1 MWQSEMPWYGCP
13 MKGKPYRYSMD
24 FKGKGKGKFAKDLAS
39 KGKKKSSETDW
50 VQSTNRI
57 KTKDQLSKLLLRAA
71 ADSSGSCFA
80 SFEKKKPS
88 DKMKQKTNQM
98 KDKKEKRENKKKNK
112 KDTSDTESIASTPR
126 ATTTSLKVRR
136 ISGLTADGK
145 MLVSFWRVLFLAH
158 LKVSEVL
165 R

>member
-1 MWQSEMPWYGCP
+1 MAFWCMAESWDEGAWDTGDAMWQSEMPWYGCP

-98 KDKKEKRENKKKNK
+98 KDKRSAKIKRR
-112 KDTSDTESIASTPR
+112 T
-126 ATTTSLKVRR
+126 RR
-136 ISGLTADGK
+136 TRQIQSQERQLQERRP
-145 MLVSFWRVLFLAH
+145 LL
-158 LKVSEVL
+158 
-165 R
+165 